1 MSGDISNGLRLTTL
15 TEYKCQQQFAE
26 QLPGGA
32 QAMLAA
38 VNKVLGKNLSMGEMK
53 QMMKDGKL
61 IAKEILPT
69 LGDEMAKI
77 ARNGGALKEAL
88 LGLAVAESRMKTSF
102 DNMLA
107 NIYQGG
113 LNEGLSDLYTTLD
126 DMFFLMSQGDS
137 KSGKFLKG
145 FVDAAR
151 ESLVWVHDTLLDIYY
166 LITEDLGVKGA
177 NAEMFGKAA
186 YYGAIFLALN
196 SISGLMKWFIS
207 APLLNG
213 IAALAGK
220 ILSVGTATETVAAA
234 QVTANAAVAAS
245 ASGGWIAMLLSQSKL
260 LLAALAPVAAVVA
273 AIAAAAAILNLA
285 QSKYND
291 FSAEQKADWQQKMTT
306 MNASATQGYYTKSG
320 LEQLGSQGNLPNT
333 NPYAPMMQAVA
344 DTNRQLQET
353 IINAPPLRV
362 DVRVEESELSK
373 FIKFRV
379 DEGIQRQVQS
389 ILPTGAPSLVTK

>member
-1 MSGDISNGLRLTTL
+1 
-15 TEYKCQQQFAE
+15 
-26 QLPGGA
+26 
-32 QAMLAA
+32 
-38 VNKVLGKNLSMGEMK
+38 
-53 QMMKDGKL
+53 
-61 IAKEILPT
+61 
-69 LGDEMAKI
+69 
-77 ARNGGALKEAL
+77 
-88 LGLAVAESRMKTSF
+88 
-102 DNMLA
+102 MLA

-113 LNEGLSDLYTTLD
+113 LSEGLSDLYTTLD

-137 KSGKFLKG
+137 NIGKFLKG
-145 FVDAAR
+145 FIDAAK
-151 ESLVWVHDTLLDIYY
+151 ESIIWTHDTLLDIYY
-166 LITEDLGVKGA
+166 LITEKLGVSGV
-177 NAEMFGKAA
+177 NAEFLGKAA
-186 YYGAIFLALN
+186 YYTSIIIALN
-196 SISGLMKWFIS
+196 TITGMMKWLIS

-213 IAALAGK
+213 LASLAGK
-220 ILSVGTATETVAAA
+220 ILGVGAATETVAAA

-245 ASGGWIAMLLSQSKL
+245 TSSGWIAMLLSQSKL
-260 LLAALAPVAAVVA
+260 LLAALAPVAAAVA

-333 NPYAPMMQAVA
+333 NTYAPVMQAVA

-389 ILPTGAPSLVTK
+389 ILPTGASSLVTK

>member
-113 LNEGLSDLYTTLD
+113 LSEGLSDLYTTLD

-137 KSGKFLKG
+137 NIGKFLKG
-145 FVDAAR
+145 FIDAAK
-151 ESLVWVHDTLLDIYY
+151 ESIIWTHDMLLDIYY
-166 LITEDLGVKGA
+166 LITEKLGISGV
-177 NAEMFGKAA
+177 NAEFLGKVA
-186 YYGAIFLALN
+186 YWIAIAGALN
-196 SISGLMKWFIS
+196 SVLGIMRMIFGGKMIEMI
-207 APLLNG
+207 AIATTRLLG
-213 IAALAGK
+213 FG
-220 ILSVGTATETVAAA
+220 
-234 QVTANAAVAAS
+234 AAVATTE
-245 ASGGWIAMLLSQSKL
+245 
-260 LLAALAPVAAVVA
+260 
-273 AIAAAAAILNLA
+273 AAAAGGAATGAAGGMLGAIKGLGGKVALAAGAYAIYDWFANPHTAEGLQSGVDNLGLNSA
-285 QSKYND
+285 FTKPTFQKG
-291 FSAEQKADWQQKMTT
+291 FSGGYPNFMQQQPQTGQVVVKLEMNENLRDIVSTHVENNNQKM
-306 MNASATQGYYTKSG
+306 
-320 LEQLGSQGNLPNT
+320 
-333 NPYAPMMQAVA
+333 
-344 DTNRQLQET
+344 
-353 IINAPPLRV
+353 
-362 DVRVEESELSK
+362 
-373 FIKFRV
+373 
-379 DEGIQRQVQS
+379 IQT
-389 ILPTGAPSLVTK
+389 ILPMGWTPTSNQ

>member
-1 MSGDISNGLRLTTL
+1 MLRTSLNTNVG
-15 TEYKCQQQFAE
+15 E
-26 QLPGGA
+26 QLPGSLEA
-32 QAMLAA
+32 IRKA
-38 VNKVLGKNLSMGEMK
+38 VSKFYKKDISTSEMFDLMKN
-53 QMMKDGKL
+53 GKL
-61 IAKEILPT
+61 LAKDILP
-69 LGDEMAKI
+69 
-77 ARNGGALKEAL
+77 L
-88 LGLAVAESRMKTSF
+88 LGEEFSKMARTGDALRVALTSLSTVQQRMNTSF
-102 DNMLA
+102 REMIN
-107 NIYQGG
+107 NVYKGG
-113 LNEGLSDLYTTLD
+113 LAEGLSELYTTLD

-137 KSGKFLKG
+137 KAGKFLKG

-151 ESLVWVHDTLLDIYY
+151 ESLVSVHDTLLDIYY

-186 YYGAIFLALN
+186 YYTSIIIALN
-196 SISGLMKWFIS
+196 TITGMMKWLIS

-213 IAALAGK
+213 LASLAGK
-220 ILSVGTATETVAAA
+220 ILGVGAATETVAAA

-245 ASGGWIAMLLSQSKL
+245 TSSGWIAMLLSQSKL
-260 LLAALAPVAAVVA
+260 LLAALAPVAAAVA

-285 QSKYND
+285 QDKYDNM
-291 FSAEQKADWQQKMTT
+291 SPTQQADWQQKMTQLNT
-306 MNASATQGYYTKSG
+306 RSTLMSSG
-320 LEQLGSQGNLPNT
+320 AGGSMLPNT

>member
-26 QLPGGA
+26 QLPSGA

-61 IAKEILPT
+61 IAKDILPA
-69 LGDEMAKI
+69 LGEEMAKI
-77 ARNGGALKEAL
+77 ARNGDALKDAL
-88 LGLAVAESRMKTSF
+88 KGLVVIEDRMKTSF

-107 NIYQGG
+107 NVYRGG
-113 LNEGLSDLYTTLD
+113 LSEGLKDLYTTLD
-126 DMFFLMSQGDS
+126 RIFWVLSQGDS
-137 KSGKFLKG
+137 GLGGFLKG
-145 FVDAAR
+145 FLEGAR
-151 ESLVWVHDTLLDIYY
+151 ESVEWLWDHLTLIRIML
-166 LITEDLGVKGA
+166 EEEFGMKGA
-177 NAEMFGKAA
+177 DMEMLGKAS
-186 YYGAIFLALN
+186 YYASIILALN
-196 SISGLMKWFIS
+196 TITGLMKWFIS

-213 IAALAGK
+213 LVSLAGK
-220 ILSVGTATETVAAA
+220 ILGVGAATEAVAAA

-245 ASGGWIAMLLSQSKL
+245 TSSGWIAMLLSQSKL
-260 LLAALAPVAAVVA
+260 LLAALAPVAAAVT

-306 MNASATQGYYTKSG
+306 MNTSATQGYYTKSG

-362 DVRVEESELSK
+362 DVRV
-373 FIKFRV
+373 RV
-379 DEGIQRQVQS
+379 
-389 ILPTGAPSLVTK
+389 

>member
-1 MSGDISNGLRLTTL
+1 MEEVKSQLG
-15 TEYKCQQQFAE
+15 E
-26 QLPGGA
+26 QLPGSLEA
-32 QAMLAA
+32 IRKA
-38 VNKVLGKNLSMGEMK
+38 VSKFYKKDISTSEMFDLMKN
-53 QMMKDGKL
+53 GKL
-61 IAKEILPT
+61 LAKDILP
-69 LGDEMAKI
+69 
-77 ARNGGALKEAL
+77 L
-88 LGLAVAESRMKTSF
+88 LGEEFSKMARTGDALRVALTSLSTVQQRMNTSF
-102 DNMLA
+102 REMIN
-107 NIYQGG
+107 NVYKGG
-113 LNEGLSDLYTTLD
+113 LAEGLSKLYTTLD
-126 DMFFLMSQGDS
+126 KMFWVLSQGDS
-137 KSGKFLKG
+137 GLGKFLKG
-145 FVDAAR
+145 FFEGAR
-151 ESLVWVHDTLLDIYY
+151 ESVEWLWDHLILLRIM
-166 LITEDLGVKGA
+166 LEEEFGMKGA
-177 NAEMFGKAA
+177 DMELLGKAA
-186 YYGAIFLALN
+186 YYASIILALN
-196 SISGLMKWFIS
+196 TISGLMKWLIS

-213 IAALAGK
+213 LATLAGK
-220 ILSVGTATETVAAA
+220 ILGVGAATETVAAA

-245 ASGGWIAMLLSQSKL
+245 TISGWIAMLLSQSKL

-333 NPYAPMMQAVA
+333 NNYAPMMQAVA

-373 FIKFRV
+373 FIKLRV